1 MGGAPVS
8 VFWTL
13 DLAVRTLAL
22 GVVLH
27 CVLGHKT
34 KDAFS
39 FDEKSGNVQQR
50 MEQHFL
56 EFPEKMKTLRDTE
69 TTFSPFFG

>member
-1 MGGAPVS
+1 MGDAPVS

-13 DLAVRTLAL
+13 DLAVRILAL

-27 CVLGHKT
+27 CVLGHKS

-39 FDEKSGNVQQR
+39 FDGKSANVQQR

-56 EFPEKMKTLRDTE
+56 EFSENMKTLRDTD
-69 TTFSPFFG
+69 